1 MNTTQ
6 LHPYIVPQERLEGAP
21 TIDSIGFHTGAVIGQ
36 GDDHMA
42 LQDNVVEIAIIL
54 LTTDINR
61 PTIRRRQLIVI
72 AQLSE
77 LSTPYIQEITKREIT
92 PIWSLYMYN
101 SSSIV
106 RMHPIEAR
114 AIRGD
119 TYALGN
125 LHLLTINID
134 IHKRMVVGGTLLQLI
149 AKDAI
154 NGGIGRVKNRLC

>member
-6 LHPYIVPQERLEGAP
+6 LHPYIIPQERLKNTPIE
-21 TIDSIGFHTGAVIGQ
+21 DSIGFHTGAVIGQ
-36 GDDHMA
+36 GDNHMA
-42 LQDNVVEIAIIL
+42 FQDNIVEIAIIL
-54 LTTDINR
+54 LITDIDR
-61 PTIRRRQLIVI
+61 PAIRRRQLIVI

-114 AIRGD
+114 TIRGN
-119 TYALGN
+119 TYTLGN
-125 LHLLTINID
+125 LHLLTIDID

-154 NGGIGRVKNRLC
+154 NGG